1 MSTSSTNT
9 LHVGLV
15 LFPKLTQLDLTAPYE
30 VFARM
35 PDSAV
40 HVIAASMAPVVSEH
54 GLALGPTTTFG
65 DAPELDV
72 LCVPGGVG
80 VNPMMEN
87 DALLGFLAAR
97 GSRAGWVTSVCTG
110 ALLLGAAGLLRGYR
124 ATTHWLSLDL
134 LPIFGAEP
142 VAARVVVDRNRITG
156 GGVTA
161 GLDFG
166 LAVAAELRG
175 QRAAEAIQL
184 MIEYDPA
191 PPFASGSPTT
201 AAAALVHDVV
211 AARRAVQEARREI
224 ATRAAQRLRTS

>member
-1 MSTSSTNT
+1 MSTTT
-9 LHVGLV
+9 IHVGLV

-35 PDSAV
+35 PDTVV
-40 HVIAASMAPVVSEH
+40 HIAAASMAPVVSDN
-54 GLALGPTTTFG
+54 GLALGPTTTFA

-72 LCVPGGVG
+72 LCAPGGVG
-80 VNPMMEN
+80 VNPMMED

-97 GSRAGWVTSVCTG
+97 AARAQWVTSVCTG

-142 VAARVVVDRNRITG
+142 VRERVVVDRNRVTG

-166 LAVAAELRG
+166 LAVAAALRG
-175 QRAAEAIQL
+175 RSAAEEIQL

-191 PPFASGSPTT
+191 PPFACGSPSSAPPGLVEDVTT
-201 AAAALVHDVV
+201 A
-211 AARRAVQEARREI
+211 RRKVQDARREI
-224 ATRAAQRLRTS
+224 AMRAAARSRQ